1 MILSTTE
8 QALIQL
14 ISAGLGFNQN
24 VRELPDE
31 IHWAELFEMA
41 NSQGVSAICLD
52 GLQSDET
59 YIRRFKQ
66 MPSEMMKLK
75 LQWLGQ
81 ALQMEHLNK
90 KRWNTVCEL
99 SELWKRNGI
108 DTVVLKGFSLCQYYP
123 NELHRYCGDFDCF
136 LLNGQ
141 YEKGNVVV
149 ENRGIKVDR
158 GQYKHATFIYK
169 GTNVENHHYLISVRG
184 SKKNKK
190 LERYL
195 ENLLADSKM
204 KNLCMANKESL
215 LLCPSEEFIAL
226 FLVKHTLVHFLSE
239 RVSLRQICDWLMFRK
254 SVQKEYWPTIEE
266 SMQRFGLFTM
276 YSAMNNL
283 ASLIEGS
290 MTMDELNKHDRMLL
304 TDIFHSEMEGMF
316 DVSWKTR
323 IRGMKNV
330 LQSSWKYREFAGE
343 SAFVQVCKVAFG
355 FLFDRKPRI

>member
-14 ISAGLGFNQN
+14 TSAGLGFNQN

-41 NSQGVSAICLD
+41 NRQGVSAICLD
-52 GLQSDET
+52 GLQSDEA

-66 MPSEMMKLK
+66 MPSKMIKLK

-215 LLCPSEEFIAL
+215 LLCPSEKFMAL
-226 FLVKHTLVHFLSE
+226 FLVKHTLVHFLNE

-254 SVQKEYWPTIEE
+254 SVPAEYWSSIEE
-266 SMQRFGLFTM
+266 SMERFGLQRM
-276 YSAMNNL
+276 YIVMNNL

-290 MTMDELNKHDRMLL
+290 LQLEELKIHDQMVL
-304 TDIFHSEMEGMF
+304 TDIFRSEVDGVF

-323 IRGMKNV
+323 IRGMKNMF
-330 LQSSWKYREFAGE
+330 QSSWKYREFTGD
-343 SAFVQVCKVAFG
+343 SAINHIRKVAFG
-355 FLFDRKPRI
+355 FLFDRKPKI